1 MNTILIYDKKS
12 FFYRFV
18 SIRYNTLYTVEK
30 SVLHK
35 GTGGDI
41 NFFDVLL
48 FVIYDENDLIELL
61 NYTDYEGTMVL
72 CSYNEDLFEQAK
84 EKGYLRLNLSHAKVE
99 IKKELDNLF
108 EIIKMVFIQ

>member
-1 MNTILIYDKKS
+1 MNAILIYDKKN

-18 SIRYNTLYTVEK
+18 FIRYSTLYTIEK

-35 GTGGDI
+35 GYEADV

-48 FVIYDENDLIELL
+48 FVIYDENDLTELL
-61 NYTDYEGTMVL
+61 NYSDYEGTTVL
-72 CSYNEDLFEQAK
+72 CSYNEDLFEQV
-84 EKGYLRLNLSHAKVE
+84 KGKGFLRLNLSHAKVE

-108 EIIKMVFIQ
+108 EIIKMVFI